1 MTLRSL
7 WLLTWTIQWSRK
19 WLPKQQLA
27 WSERWLSLHAREHS
41 TDLFIL
47 FYSCPGHNHPGLAV
61 CVLLNKCH
69 IIDEF
74 YNFAL
79 EAQGILGLH
88 FDLGG
93 IWAFSRPMPFVL
105 HMLKAWALC
114 DLLMAPTS
122 LPVNRFYKRNKFYV
136 WSKSRISV
144 IITVAVDMIETMNC
158 HARVFH
164 VGGRRNIYD
173 NFNICTEI

>member
-1 MTLRSL
+1 MLQRAPAATNNSSVTPKKSGLKLQKKKILDHIDGWRALISDPAQL
-7 WLLTWTIQWSRK
+7 VTINMYHPVI
-19 WLPKQQLA
+19 PKVTPQQLA
-27 WSERWLSLHAREHS
+27 WSESWLSLHAREHS

-79 EAQGILGLH
+79 KAQGILGLH

-93 IWAFSRPMPFVL
+93 I
-105 HMLKAWALC
+105 
-114 DLLMAPTS
+114 
-122 LPVNRFYKRNKFYV
+122 
-136 WSKSRISV
+136 
-144 IITVAVDMIETMNC
+144 
-158 HARVFH
+158 
-164 VGGRRNIYD
+164 
-173 NFNICTEI
+173 